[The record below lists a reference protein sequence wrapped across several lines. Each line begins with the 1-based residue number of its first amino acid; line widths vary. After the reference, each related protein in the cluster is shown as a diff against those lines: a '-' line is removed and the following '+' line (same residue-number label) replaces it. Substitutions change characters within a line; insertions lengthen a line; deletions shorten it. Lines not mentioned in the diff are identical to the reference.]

1 MTWRKALNDSEPFL
15 FPLNSHSIAILFGF
29 GLLLSLLFVWICF
42 WQLFLGLR
50 SVFFCPLSNTSNELS
65 DFSFVYA
72 SCRTVDKTFV
82 SRLLWIGFGVMVGSD
97 FRYRLL
103 LCELVR
109 NSACLKKGKRLSEQ
123 SERINRCDSTATRK
137 ACATHTS
144 SLCCPSLRS
153 GRSAAG
159 AGERGGFSPH
169 PATNGGT
176 RISASFGPSQ
186 RSAPLRCAALAL
198 LRSNA
203 PHRSPSL
210 RAAHRLHR
218 FTGRLLPAILLRR
231 CLPSRNTCKLYV
243 AHGNMVIDHII
254 KATSLPCSGLLCRTR
269 RQRFRTGGS
278 GSDAGIACAIRMV
291 PPSLCMLQTLGVLP
305 GAARAL

>member
-1 MTWRKALNDSEPFL
+1 MEPFL

-82 SRLLWIGFGVMVGSD
+82 SGLLWIGFGVMVGSD

-137 ACATHTS
+137 PS
-144 SLCCPSLRS
+144 SIRLASHRHQQGVCHPHLIAVLSLPAVGTFR
-153 GRSAAG
+153 RRRRG
-159 AGERGGFSPH
+159 A
-169 PATNGGT
+169 
-176 RISASFGPSQ
+176 
-186 RSAPLRCAALAL
+186 
-198 LRSNA
+198 
-203 PHRSPSL
+203 
-210 RAAHRLHR
+210 
-218 FTGRLLPAILLRR
+218 GRLLPTPRHQRRNPHLHSVRTLPKVGSTALR
-231 CLPSRNTCKLYV
+231 CSRS
-243 AHGNMVIDHII
+243 APFER
-254 KATSLPCSGLLCRTR
+254 SP
-269 RQRFRTGGS
+269 
-278 GSDAGIACAIRMV
+278 
-291 PPSLCMLQTLGVLP
+291 
-305 GAARAL
+305 

>member
-65 DFSFVYA
+65 DFS
-72 SCRTVDKTFV
+72 
-82 SRLLWIGFGVMVGSD
+82 
-97 FRYRLL
+97 
-103 LCELVR
+103 
-109 NSACLKKGKRLSEQ
+109 ACLKKGKRLSEQ
-123 SERINRCDSTATRK
+123 SERINRCDSTATSK

-144 SLCCPSLRS
+144 SPCCPSLRS

-159 AGERGGFSPH
+159 DGERGGFSPH

-186 RSAPLRCAALAL
+186 RSAPLRCVALAAF
-198 LRSNA
+198 RSNA

-210 RAAHRLHR
+210 HSAHRLR
-218 FTGRLLPAILLRR
+218 RLTGRLLPAILLRR

-243 AHGNMVIDHII
+243 AHGNMVIDHIT
-254 KATSLPCSGLLCRTR
+254 KATSLPCAGLLCRTR
-269 RQRFRTGGS
+269 RQRFCTGGS
-278 GSDAGIACAIRMV
+278 GPDAGIACAIRTD
-291 PPSLCMLQTLGVLP
+291 PPSFACCKRSASCPGPPGRFESVLALAVTE
-305 GAARAL
+305 AARLPLAQAKGGVAAIGNG

>member
-1 MTWRKALNDSEPFL
+1 M
-15 FPLNSHSIAILFGF
+15 FGF

-82 SRLLWIGFGVMVGSD
+82 SGLLWIGFGVMVSSD

-137 ACATHTS
+137 PS
-144 SLCCPSLRS
+144 SIRLASHRHQQGVCHPHLIAVLSLPAVGTFR
-153 GRSAAG
+153 RRRRG
-159 AGERGGFSPH
+159 A
-169 PATNGGT
+169 
-176 RISASFGPSQ
+176 
-186 RSAPLRCAALAL
+186 
-198 LRSNA
+198 
-203 PHRSPSL
+203 
-210 RAAHRLHR
+210 
-218 FTGRLLPAILLRR
+218 GRLLPTPRHQRRNPHLHSVRTLPKVGSTALRCSR
-231 CLPSRNTCKLYV
+231 SAPFERSPKVAFTARRSPSAQAHGEASPRNPASPMSSVSEYMRNTCKLYV
-243 AHGNMVIDHII
+243 AHGNMVIDHITMSYEL
-254 KATSLPCSGLLCRTR
+254 ALCWTALPDSPTKVPHRGFRARCRNRMRDSHGPSG
-269 RQRFRTGGS
+269 
-278 GSDAGIACAIRMV
+278 
-291 PPSLCMLQTLGVLP
+291 LCMLQTLGVLP

>member
-159 AGERGGFSPH
+159 DGERGGFSPH

-218 FTGRLLPAILLRR
+218 LTGRLLPAIPLRR
-231 CLPSRNTCKLYV
+231 CLPSRNTCKL
-243 AHGNMVIDHII
+243 
-254 KATSLPCSGLLCRTR
+254 
-269 RQRFRTGGS
+269 
-278 GSDAGIACAIRMV
+278 
-291 PPSLCMLQTLGVLP
+291 
-305 GAARAL
+305 